1 MKNKNTKVIILCI
14 LILALLCIFGY
25 TTHENK
31 KNTFISTQE
40 KRIDL
45 YFKYNLKSYHGL
57 KITKFQKAPMN
68 TYSAKGYINNNKQ
81 YEFQAFINLSDG
93 DKNQFNGDLEYNEKK
108 LGKLFKEKDHKN
120 ELKPTDIIKKE
131 HLDKSEYEADP
142 PLFFFSGPIE

>member
-1 MKNKNTKVIILCI
+1 MKKNYIFVIVVAI
-14 LILALLCIFGY
+14 LILLIVIAYAF
-25 TTHENK
+25 HKSK
-31 KNTFISTQE
+31 KEHYIETQE

-45 YFKYNLKSYHGL
+45 YFKYNLKNYHGL

-81 YEFQAFINLSDG
+81 YEFQAFINLSDD
-93 DKNQFNGDLEYNEKK
+93 DKNQFNGDLEYNEKN

-131 HLDKSEYEADP
+131 HSDKSEYEAEP